1 MSLSRSPSPT
11 RGGWSSPGLS
21 TPNSGMSRGPSPI
34 RNPGPRRTNANNAP
48 WKSATRAEPRSFAS
62 FSPREGT
69 FTTSLRKMSQSLSFW
84 RTKNFSDKEKLG
96 RGRMATARTEWKRG
110 DRILPFVGRVV
121 WKMRLQFLI
130 IFVILGALLFSTG
143 RKF

>member
-1 MSLSRSPSPT
+1 
-11 RGGWSSPGLS
+11 
-21 TPNSGMSRGPSPI
+21 
-34 RNPGPRRTNANNAP
+34 
-48 WKSATRAEPRSFAS
+48 
-62 FSPREGT
+62 
-69 FTTSLRKMSQSLSFW
+69 MSQSLSFW